1 MAVELILLEDVED
14 LGRAGDKVNVAPGYA
29 RNYLIPRKMAEKI
42 TPGALR
48 KIEARRERLEQE
60 RKAAL
65 EGAQAMAAKIE
76 AVDITIPMQAGE
88 DERLFGSVTQQII
101 SDALAEQSIDVKPK
115 NVKLAEPIKELGA
128 FKVDIHLHSDVDAT
142 LKVWI
147 VRA

>member
-48 KIEARRERLEQE
+48 KIEARRERLEKE
-60 RKAAL
+60 RQAAL

-76 AVDITIPMQAGE
+76 AVDVTIPMQAGE

-101 SDALAEQSIDVKPK
+101 SDALAEQSIDIKPK
-115 NVKLAEPIKELGA
+115 NIKLAEPIKELGA
-128 FKVDIHLHSDVDAT
+128 FKVNIHLHNDVEAT
-142 LKVWI
+142 LKMWI

>member
-14 LGRAGDKVNVAPGYA
+14 LGRAGDTVNVAPGYA
-29 RNYLIPRKMAEKI
+29 RNYLIPKKLAEKV
-42 TPGALR
+42 TPGTLR

-60 RKAAL
+60 RQAAL
-65 EGAQAMAAKIE
+65 EAAKALAAKIE
-76 AVDITIPMQAGE
+76 AADVTIPMQAGE

-101 SDALAEQSIDVKPK
+101 SDALAEQSIDVKSK
-115 NVKLAEPIKELGA
+115 NIKLAEPIKELGA
-128 FKVDIHLHSDVDAT
+128 FKVDIKLHNEVEAT